1 VAFFCSQTESTF
13 GFERELNI
21 ILQVSEMLFHL
32 LRTYLRDEEFAET
45 STKLRQATALLAE
58 YEQTLKA
65 FQEVQLNTIT
75 RLLQEERTA
84 RLAEEKEKVELDFI
98 VIVFGSIA
106 LALTIG
112 SFAASRVP
120 HLSINSSIGVT
131 DVVWL
136 FLSLGSLLFVGIN
149 GLFAFRLLRNYAK
162 SKSDPRYQTFVI
174 SISLGIAAVIIC
186 VIVLMFAGFALP

>member
-1 VAFFCSQTESTF
+1 VAFFYSQTESTF

-21 ILQVSEMLFHL
+21 ILQMNEMLFRL
-32 LRTYLRDEEFAET
+32 LRTYLRDEEFVET
-45 STKLRQATALLAE
+45 STKLQRATTLLAE

-65 FQEVQLNTIT
+65 FQEVHLNTIT

-120 HLSINSSIGVT
+120 LLSINSSIGVT

-186 VIVLMFAGFALP
+186 VIVLMFAGFAVP